1 MNFLFESGNSG
12 ESGDS
17 GGSGDSDESGIHHK
31 KTFAFVNV
39 MFQIIKGGKYGIA
52 LITRS
57 LENVTSSLCF
67 TRVSLLLLCENVRFP
82 VIV

>member
-1 MNFLFESGNSG
+1 MNLVNLVNLL
-12 ESGDS
+12 
-17 GGSGDSDESGIHHK
+17 ILVILVNLMNLALIAR

-52 LITRS
+52 LVTRS